1 MRQIVK
7 NKQEARK
14 VLEACEQDEKE
25 TDTTVFDWKKENS
38 KWLKKKKKVK
48 KHEIIEVGAG
58 GESIDVGKA
67 KIIERLCEG
76 FKSTVLLFFS
86 F

>member
-1 MRQIVK
+1 MVW
-7 NKQEARK
+7 
-14 VLEACEQDEKE
+14 
-25 TDTTVFDWKKENS
+25 DWKKANS

-48 KHEIIEVGAG
+48 KPEIIEVEAG

-76 FKSTVLLFFS
+76 FKSTVLLSDDGNLQHKNQFRFES
-86 F
+86 SV